1 MSKAKEL
8 GASLL
13 SQKRARDDK
22 FRKRQESFQ
31 KRQAWAELLIPPIID
46 AGTRALT
53 TSNIEE
59 FDYNSALVKEN
70 QDYALALENA
80 QTRLGINKR
89 INEEFGGDAF
99 QYYANV
105 DREEA
110 ERRAA
115 EALRSEG
122 MDIYVGDYGPYK
134 EQITKLV
141 DDWAQENAD
150 KHNEAMALVRK
161 IGTPEEYASLVKLNR
176 GKARSDD
183 LFGALFQK
191 GVNYVRGTSQE
202 ELDARAIQS
211 IANSPFARNAD
222 ALNLFEKNYNKS
234 RNVMKSYDFAKFAT
248 DMKDDLGI
256 AGEKKQLWA
265 IEDEEIQTQVVDGR
279 LMLKGQRKWYA
290 LNNPERKFIQELD
303 EDKINFNDYSSPEM
317 RDKAADDIAR
327 EVYAAANFHMM
338 AVAQL
343 NPKAVIEFN
352 ERVSDESKGKLSLI
366 DIEAGDDIV
375 ENLKIVSDIYSE
387 LSAVPGNLRSET
399 MDAALKAQ
407 FDLINTEVT
416 EMLASI
422 LEFKT
427 SNPAY
432 YKQRFDDIVSKM
444 NVRINSI
451 FEANK
456 LIRAQGQG
464 I

>member
-46 AGTRALT
+46 AGTRAVR

-80 QTRLGINKR
+80 QTRLGINKK

-115 EALRSEG
+115 EALKSEG

-134 EQITKLV
+134 EQITELV
-141 DDWAQENAD
+141 DGWAQENAD
-150 KHNEAMALVRK
+150 KHTEAMALVRK
-161 IGTPEEYASLVKLNR
+161 IGTPEEYSSLIQLNR
-176 GKARSDD
+176 SKARSDD
-183 LFGALFQK
+183 LFGSLFQK

-202 ELDARAIQS
+202 EIDARAIES

-222 ALNLFEKNYNKS
+222 ALNLFEKEYNES

-256 AGEKKQLWA
+256 AGEKEKLWA
-265 IEDEEIQTQVVDGR
+265 IEDEDIKTQVVDGR
-279 LMLKGQRKWYA
+279 LMLRGQRKWYA
-290 LNNPERKFIQELD
+290 LNNPERKFVQELE
-303 EDKINFNDYSSPEM
+303 EDKINFNDYSSPTMKEE
-317 RDKAADDIAR
+317 AAKDMAR

-338 AVAQL
+338 AVNQL
-343 NPKAVIEFN
+343 NPQAVIEFSQKVTEKTN
-352 ERVSDESKGKLSLI
+352 NSLI
-366 DIEAGDDIV
+366 NIEASDNIIED
-375 ENLKIVSDIYSE
+375 LKNVSEIYARISE
-387 LSAVPGNLRSET
+387 VPGNLKSAT
-399 MDAALKAQ
+399 MDAALKTQ
-407 FDLINTEVT
+407 FDLVNTEVT
-416 EMLASI
+416 NFLAGI
-422 LEFKT
+422 LEFRD
-427 SNPAY
+427 SDEVY
-432 YKQRFDDIVSKM
+432 YKREFDSIVEKM

-451 FEANK
+451 YEANK
-456 LIRAQGQG
+456 IIRAAGTG

>member
-13 SQKRARDDK
+13 SQKRTRDDK
-22 FRKRQESFQ
+22 FRRRQESFQ

-46 AGTRALT
+46 AGTRAVT

-115 EALRSEG
+115 EALKSEG

-134 EQITKLV
+134 EQITELV
-141 DDWAQENAD
+141 DVWAQDNAD
-150 KHNEAMALVRK
+150 KHKEAMALVRK

-202 ELDARAIQS
+202 ELDARAIES

-222 ALNLFEKNYNKS
+222 ALNLFEKKYNDS
-234 RNVMKSYDFAKFAT
+234 RNVMQSYDFAKFAT
-248 DMKDDLGI
+248 DMKDNLKVS
-256 AGEKKQLWA
+256 GEKEQLWA
-265 IEDEEIQTQVVDGR
+265 IEDEEIKTQVVDGR
-279 LMLKGQRKWYA
+279 LMLRGQRKWYA
-290 LNNPERKFIQELD
+290 LNNPERKFVQELE
-303 EDKINFNDYSSPEM
+303 EDKINFNDYSSPAMKEEA
-317 RDKAADDIAR
+317 AADMAR

-338 AVAQL
+338 AVNQL
-343 NPKAVIEFN
+343 NPEAVIEFN
-352 ERVSDESKGKLSLI
+352 EKVTAKTNNSLI
-366 DIEAGDDIV
+366 NIEASDNIIED
-375 ENLKIVSDIYSE
+375 LKNVSEIYAQISQ
-387 LSAVPGNLRSET
+387 VPGNLKSDT
-399 MDAALKAQ
+399 MDAVLKTQ
-407 FDLINTEVT
+407 FDLVNTEVT
-416 EMLASI
+416 NFLAGI
-422 LEFKT
+422 LEFRD
-427 SNPAY
+427 SDEVY
-432 YKQRFDDIVSKM
+432 YKQEFDSLVEKM

-451 FEANK
+451 YEANK
-456 LIRAQGQG
+456 IIRAAGTG
-464 I
+464 L

>member
-46 AGTRALT
+46 AGTRAVT

-115 EALRSEG
+115 EALKSEG

-134 EQITKLV
+134 QQITNLV
-141 DDWAQENAD
+141 DEWAKENAA
-150 KHNEAMALVRK
+150 KHEAAMTLVRR
-161 IGTPEEYASLVKLNR
+161 IGTPEEYASIVKLNR
-176 GKARSDD
+176 DKARSDD
-183 LFGALFQK
+183 LFGSLFQK

-202 ELDARAIQS
+202 EIDARAIEAISNSS
-211 IANSPFARNAD
+211 IARHAD
-222 ALNLFEKNYNKS
+222 ALNIFEEKYNES
-234 RNVMKSYDFAKFAT
+234 RNVMQSYDFVKFAT
-248 DMKDDLGI
+248 DMKDNLKVS
-256 AGEKKQLWA
+256 GEKEQLWA

-352 ERVSDESKGKLSLI
+352 RRVSDESKGNLSLV

-375 ENLKIVSDIYSE
+375 DNLKIVSDIYAE
-387 LSAVPGNLRSET
+387 LSQEPGNLKSET
-399 MDAALKAQ
+399 MDAVLKAQ

-416 EMLASI
+416 DTLTGI
-422 LEFKT
+422 LDFKS

-432 YKQRFDDIVSKM
+432 YKQEFDKLVATM
-444 NVRINSI
+444 NIKINSI

-456 LIRAQGQG
+456 LIRDQGQG